1 MDSGTIGTLLE
12 TLAPLVMGALGRARQ
27 QDRLDAGSL
36 GGYLGQQREQ
46 ATAASPDL
54 MGMLGGLLD
63 SNKDGSVVDD
73 LVGLAGKFLGK
84 RR

>member
-1 MDSGTIGTLLE
+1 
-12 TLAPLVMGALGRARQ
+12 
-27 QDRLDAGSL
+27 
-36 GGYLGQQREQ
+36 
-46 ATAASPDL
+46 

-63 SNKDGSVVDD
+63 SNGDGSVVDD